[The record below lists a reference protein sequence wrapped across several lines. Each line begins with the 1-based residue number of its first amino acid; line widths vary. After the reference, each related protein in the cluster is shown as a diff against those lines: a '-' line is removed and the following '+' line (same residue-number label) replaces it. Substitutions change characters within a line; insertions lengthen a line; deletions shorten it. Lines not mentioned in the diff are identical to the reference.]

1 MEDPL
6 KNQRNISKK
15 NLKISFQEIYRVVKK
30 NGIVNIVYA
39 HKTTDGWETVINA
52 LLDSGLTVTAS
63 WPLSTEMKGRLRAQ
77 KSAALASSIYII
89 SRKIDKTDFGWFK
102 DVKEEIS
109 QEIPVKL
116 DKLWDEGISG
126 ADFFIAAIGLSIEIF
141 GKYKKIMDN
150 EGNEIRGN
158 ELLDFV
164 RGVVTDYTVR
174 NILHNGMADQLSPL
188 TKFYLLWRWNY
199 QEASMAFDEAKKIAQ
214 SAGIDL
220 ENEWKKGLIKKRSEM
235 ISVEGPIKRDKM
247 LLKNSKEL
255 IDVIHYV
262 CLLWKEG
269 KKDEMKFVL
278 KESGYG
284 NNEVFYRVSQA
295 ISETLPNSSSEKKL
309 IEGFLAGKDRII
321 QYVNEDNSNNSQTK
335 LV

>member
-1 MEDPL
+1 
-6 KNQRNISKK
+6 
-15 NLKISFQEIYRVVKK
+15 
-30 NGIVNIVYA
+30 
-39 HKTTDGWETVINA
+39 
-52 LLDSGLTVTAS
+52 
-63 WPLSTEMKGRLRAQ
+63 
-77 KSAALASSIYII
+77 
-89 SRKIDKTDFGWFK
+89 
-102 DVKEEIS
+102 
-109 QEIPVKL
+109 
-116 DKLWDEGISG
+116 
-126 ADFFIAAIGLSIEIF
+126 
-141 GKYKKIMDN
+141 
-150 EGNEIRGN
+150 
-158 ELLDFV
+158 
-164 RGVVTDYTVR
+164 
-174 NILHNGMADQLSPL
+174 
-188 TKFYLLWRWNY
+188 
-199 QEASMAFDEAKKIAQ
+199 
-214 SAGIDL
+214 
-220 ENEWKKGLIKKRSEM
+220 M